1 MQMIRKE
8 LRNTLESYLLA
19 AFVEDY
25 SITPRTD
32 MPYWV
37 GINSATHVPPG
48 TTRVGDT
55 NGTPYP
61 FDPLKT

>member
-25 SITPRTD
+25 SNRIID
-32 MPYWV
+32 
-37 GINSATHVPPG
+37 
-48 TTRVGDT
+48 
-55 NGTPYP
+55 
-61 FDPLKT
+61 

>member
-25 SITPRTD
+25 SISRIID
-32 MPYWV
+32 
-37 GINSATHVPPG
+37 
-48 TTRVGDT
+48 
-55 NGTPYP
+55 
-61 FDPLKT
+61 